1 MTDPTP
7 VVDAN
12 PAADTNPATD
22 GGRGGPPA
30 WFTFA
35 AIGSL
40 IVAVGILVL
49 AVMGV
54 GVGFRIAEPTIAPTG
69 QASEVTRSLVV
80 RALQAASFQVQDPL
94 AGYRPGESPDLV
106 HVPRRLVQVV
116 MPEDPG
122 AGFVVIYELPT
133 ADEAD
138 RIGGAFLRYLAGGTG
153 AVQYPRDARFVLQ
166 RVGPT
171 LVFYAWSAEASPD
184 ARVAELAA
192 ALETVGSAV
201 RPSP

>member
-1 MTDPTP
+1 MTDPTR
-7 VVDAN
+7 VVDAH
-12 PAADTNPATD
+12 PATD
-22 GGRGGPPA
+22 GRRGGPPA

-35 AIGSL
+35 AAGSL
-40 IVAVGILVL
+40 LVAVVILVL

-54 GVGFRIAEPTIAPTG
+54 GVGFRVAEPTIAPTG
-69 QASEVTRSLVV
+69 QATEVTRSLVV
-80 RALQAASFQVQDPL
+80 RALRTASFQVQDPL

-106 HVPRRLVQVV
+106 NVPRKLVQVV

-122 AGFVVIYELPT
+122 AGYVVIYELPT

-138 RIGGAFLRYLAGGTG
+138 RVGGEFLRYLGGGTG
-153 AVQYPRDARFVLQ
+153 AVQYPRDTRFVLQ
-166 RVGPT
+166 RVGQT
-171 LVFYAWSAEASPD
+171 LAFYSWSAEASPD

-192 ALETVGSAV
+192 ALETVGTSV